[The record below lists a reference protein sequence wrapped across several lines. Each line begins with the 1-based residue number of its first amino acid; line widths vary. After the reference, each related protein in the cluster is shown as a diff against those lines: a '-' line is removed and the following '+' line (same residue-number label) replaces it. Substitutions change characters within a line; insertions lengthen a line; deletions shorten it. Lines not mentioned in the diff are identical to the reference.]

1 MADRNVDF
9 LLIGGGLA
17 AGNCARWL
25 RRSGADGSILLVG
38 REPDLPYDRPP
49 LSKGYLKG
57 TDSRADALFQT
68 ADWYAEQQIE
78 VLTRTSAMK
87 LDLSERTVKL
97 SNKEEVG
104 FGKALIATGAN
115 VRRLNVDGSELE
127 GIHYL
132 RTFGNSDAIREDA
145 AGKRVVLIGGSYI
158 ASEVAATLT
167 ELGSQCTMVMLEE
180 RALIR
185 TFGRE
190 AASYFHDL
198 LAGHGI
204 TLHGEDELERFEGAD
219 GRVTKVVT
227 KNGREIA
234 ADAVVIGAGV
244 NPDVMLARSAGLE
257 LGESGGVR
265 VDSRLETGTPGVY
278 AAGDMAEY
286 ESVVHGGRPHPRR
299 ALGRRLQPRQDVA
312 LNMLGKDVA
321 HDVVPYFFSDLSD
334 WAAIEYVGPAYDWDR
349 EVIRGSARRRRLL
362 RLLPARRAASP
373 ARCRWAAPRTSSTP
387 GGSSPSTPRSA
398 TAPTRSATSPRTS
411 RLCSAPVCG
420 APTRAENLDCGAR
433 TRTLITSS
441 RGWRLAIRRPR
452 TRG

>member
-49 LSKGYLKG
+49 LSKSYLKG
-57 TDSRADALFQT
+57 TDSRDDALFQT

-97 SNKEEVG
+97 STKEEVT
-104 FGKALIATGAN
+104 FGKALVATGAN

-167 ELGSQCTMVMLEE
+167 ELGSRCTMVMLEE

-185 TFGRE
+185 SFGRE
-190 AASYFHDL
+190 AATYFHDL

-204 TLHGEDELERFEGAD
+204 TLHGEDELDRFEGAD

-227 KNGREIA
+227 KHGREIP
-234 ADAVVIGAGV
+234 ADAVIIGAGV

-257 LGESGGVR
+257 LGETGGVR
-265 VDSRLETGTPGVY
+265 VNSRLESGIPGLY

-286 ESVVHGGRPHPRR
+286 ESVVHGGRRIRVEHWDV
-299 ALGRRLQPRQDVA
+299 AFNHGKTVA

-334 WAAIEYVGPAYDWDR
+334 WASIEYVGPAYDWDR
-349 EVIRGSARRRRLL
+349 EVIRGSLDDGAFSAFYLSDGYVAGALSVGRSEDLQHARRFI
-362 RLLPARRAASP
+362 AEHTEIGDRAGALGDL
-373 ARCRWAAPRTSSTP
+373 STDLE
-387 GGSSPSTPRSA
+387 TF
-398 TAPTRSATSPRTS
+398 
-411 RLCSAPVCG
+411 
-420 APTRAENLDCGAR
+420 
-433 TRTLITSS
+433 
-441 RGWRLAIRRPR
+441 
-452 TRG
+452 

>member
-49 LSKGYLKG
+49 LSKSYLQG
-57 TDSRADALFQT
+57 RDSREDALFQT

-87 LDLSERTVKL
+87 LDLSQRTVKL

-104 FGKALIATGAN
+104 FGKALVATGAN
-115 VRRLNVDGSELE
+115 VRRLNVDGAELE

-132 RTFGNSDAIREDA
+132 RTFGNSDAIRQDA

-185 TFGRE
+185 SFGRE
-190 AASYFHDL
+190 AAGYFHDL

-219 GRVTKVVT
+219 GRVTTVVT
-227 KNGREIA
+227 KNGREIL

-257 LGESGGVR
+257 LGDTGGVR
-265 VDSRLETGTPGVY
+265 VNSRLESGTPGVY

-286 ESVVHGGRPHPRR
+286 ESVVHGGRHIRVEHW
-299 ALGRRLQPRQDVA
+299 DVAFNHGKTAA

-321 HDVVPYFFSDLSD
+321 HDVVPYFFSDLAD

-349 EVIRGSARRRRLL
+349 EVIRGSVDDGAFSVFYLRDGRVQGALSVGRSEDLQHARRFI
-362 RLLPARRAASP
+362 AEHIGIGDRADALGDL
-373 ARCRWAAPRTSSTP
+373 STD
-387 GGSSPSTPRSA
+387 
-398 TAPTRSATSPRTS
+398 
-411 RLCSAPVCG
+411 L
-420 APTRAENLDCGAR
+420 E
-433 TRTLITSS
+433 TL
-441 RGWRLAIRRPR
+441 
-452 TRG
+452 

>member
-49 LSKGYLKG
+49 LSKSYLQGK
-57 TDSRADALFQT
+57 DSRDDALFQT

-97 SNKEEVG
+97 SNKEEVA
-104 FGKALIATGAN
+104 FGKALVATGAN
-115 VRRLNVDGSELE
+115 VRRLNVDGAELE

-132 RTFGNSDAIREDA
+132 RTFGNSDAIRADA

-185 TFGRE
+185 SFGRE
-190 AASYFHDL
+190 AAGYFHDL

-244 NPDVMLARSAGLE
+244 NPDVMLARGAGLE

-265 VDSRLETGTPGVY
+265 VNSRLESGTPGVY
-278 AAGDMAEY
+278 AAGDMADY
-286 ESVVHGGRPHPRR
+286 ESVVHGGRRIRVEHWDV
-299 ALGRRLQPRQDVA
+299 AFNQGKTVA

-321 HDVVPYFFSDLSD
+321 HDVVPYFFSDLAD
-334 WAAIEYVGPAYDWDR
+334 WAAIEYVGPAYDWHR
-349 EVIRGSARRRRLL
+349 EVIRGSVGDGAFSVFYLRDGRVEGALSVGRSEDLQHARRFIAEHTEIADAHALGDL
-362 RLLPARRAASP
+362 
-373 ARCRWAAPRTSSTP
+373 STD
-387 GGSSPSTPRSA
+387 
-398 TAPTRSATSPRTS
+398 
-411 RLCSAPVCG
+411 L
-420 APTRAENLDCGAR
+420 E
-433 TRTLITSS
+433 TL
-441 RGWRLAIRRPR
+441 
-452 TRG
+452 

>member
-1 MADRNVDF
+1 MADRDVDF
-9 LLIGGGLA
+9 VLIGGGLA

-49 LSKGYLKG
+49 LSKSYLRG
-57 TDSRADALFQT
+57 TDTRDDALFQT
-68 ADWYAEQQIE
+68 AEWYAEQQIE

-87 LDLSERTVKL
+87 LDLQARTVKL

-104 FGKALIATGAN
+104 FGKALVATGAN
-115 VRRLNVDGSELE
+115 VRRLNVTGAELE

-167 ELGSQCTMVMLEE
+167 ELGSRCTMVMLEE

-185 TFGRE
+185 SFGRE
-190 AASYFHDL
+190 AAIYLHDL

-204 TLHGEDELERFEGAD
+204 TLHAEDELDRFEGAD
-219 GRVTKVVT
+219 GRVTTVLT
-227 KNGREIA
+227 KGGRAIP
-234 ADAVVIGAGV
+234 ADAVIIGAGV

-257 LGESGGVR
+257 LGDTGGVR
-265 VDSRLETGTPGVY
+265 VDSRLESGTPGVY

-286 ESVVHGGRPHPRR
+286 ESVVHGGRHIRVEHWDV
-299 ALGRRLQPRQDVA
+299 AFTHGKTVA
-312 LNMLGKDVA
+312 LNMLGQDVA

-334 WAAIEYVGPAYDWDR
+334 WAGIEYVGPAHDWDH
-349 EVIRGSARRRRLL
+349 EVIRGSVDEGAFSVFYLAGGHVAGALSVGRSEDLQHARRLI
-362 RLLPARRAASP
+362 AEHTEIGDRADALGDL
-373 ARCRWAAPRTSSTP
+373 STD
-387 GGSSPSTPRSA
+387 
-398 TAPTRSATSPRTS
+398 
-411 RLCSAPVCG
+411 L
-420 APTRAENLDCGAR
+420 E
-433 TRTLITSS
+433 TL
-441 RGWRLAIRRPR
+441 
-452 TRG
+452 